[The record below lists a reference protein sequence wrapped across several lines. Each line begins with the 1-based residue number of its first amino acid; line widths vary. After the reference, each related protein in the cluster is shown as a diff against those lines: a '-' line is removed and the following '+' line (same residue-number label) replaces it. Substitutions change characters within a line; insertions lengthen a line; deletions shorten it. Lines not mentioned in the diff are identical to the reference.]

1 MSIDTKFIT
10 NEEGYTLA
18 DKFRSYLKI
27 SESFDALVGY
37 FYSSGFHAIYPSLEN
52 TEKIRIL
59 IGISTNKDTYDLI
72 SQGNQL
78 DIDQISS
85 PAETKEEVGAK
96 VEAEMESSED
106 SKSVEEGVN
115 KFIDWI
121 RSGKLTIRAYDSQ
134 NIHAKLYVMTMEPE
148 WTEVQKAV
156 VITGSSNFT
165 KSGLIDNLEFNVV
178 LKDPG
183 DYNFAKEKFD
193 ELWGKSIDVSEQ
205 YIETIQEKTWLSD
218 NITPYELYLKF
229 LYELFI
235 KELSLPDE
243 IILPQRPENFLE
255 LQYQKEAVTNAKKI
269 LLKHGGVFVSDVV
282 GLGKTYTAAMLA
294 KQLDGRNLVIAPPIL
309 LDEENR
315 GSWPNAFIDFGVNAP
330 KFVSIGKLDTLLD
343 GKSDKF
349 QNVFI
354 DEAHR
359 MRNEDTATYEKL
371 AEICRGKRVILVSA
385 TPYNNSPKDILS
397 LISLFQKSKN
407 STIPGLPNL
416 RLFFN
421 DLERQIKKENRKTDP
436 KSYIQ
441 VTQECS
447 KQIRNKVLRHLM
459 VRRTRSD
466 IEMHYGDDLKS
477 QGLRFPL
484 VHDPV
489 PLYYQLSE
497 QESAIF
503 DETIKLLAGEM
514 NYARYKPMTYYT
526 GDDFNESALQGQMNL
541 AIFMK
546 ILLVKRLESSFF
558 AFKQSIDRF
567 LQSYSTYIEAF
578 ESGSVY
584 ISKKNSNKILE
595 YFNDDNFEA
604 IDHLLQHEDNKEYK
618 REDFEDSFIRH
629 LIADKKIIEKIRDLW
644 SNVDRDPKVETLID
658 ELSTRNELIDNHL
671 IIFTESKETARYLF
685 SKLDEVYNGEVICYD
700 GDSSTAEKKKVISNF
715 DASSNNQEKRYR
727 ILIATEVL
735 AEGVNLHRSNI
746 VINYDIP
753 WNPTKLM
760 QRVGRI
766 NRLDTQFDEIHTYNY
781 FPSIELNKQMHLKE
795 AAEAKIAGFMELL
808 GDDAKILTD
817 GEEIASHS
825 LFNTLNTLQDD
836 EEPDSELKYLK
847 IIKDIQKNDPNLFER
862 IKKLPKKARSSK
874 KVGSDANALVSFFRK
889 GDIERFFVAKNGQD
903 SEELSDPIEVASLLE
918 CLPNMKREEIPA
930 DIYELMDTNKLA
942 FRETLEDI
950 ENTVEGS
957 RGNSAKLLKMLKV
970 TKRQSQQFTE
980 DQEVYLERVI
990 SNVEEE
996 MLPKNTISSI
1006 MKSLEKLGK
1015 DTSDPLKVI
1024 NVLKS
1029 SIPDGLLKSHYVQNQ
1044 TISNAKRE
1052 VILSMYLKSK

>member
-18 DKFRSYLKI
+18 DKFRTYIKK

-52 TEKIRIL
+52 TEKIRII

-134 NIHAKLYVMTMEPE
+134 NIHAKLYVMTMEPGM
-148 WTEVQKAV
+148 TEFQKGI

-178 LKDPG
+178 LKDPR
-183 DYNFAKEKFD
+183 DYNFAKDKFD
-193 ELWGKSIDVSEQ
+193 ELWSKSIDVSEK

-229 LYELFI
+229 LYEHFI
-235 KELSLPDE
+235 KELSLSDE
-243 IILPQRPENFLE
+243 VILPQTPENFLE

-359 MRNEDTATYEKL
+359 MRNADTATYEKL

-421 DLERQIKKENRKTDP
+421 DLERKIKKENRKTDP
-436 KSYIQ
+436 KSYI
-441 VTQECS
+441 
-447 KQIRNKVLRHLM
+447 
-459 VRRTRSD
+459 
-466 IEMHYGDDLKS
+466 
-477 QGLRFPL
+477 
-484 VHDPV
+484 
-489 PLYYQLSE
+489 
-497 QESAIF
+497 
-503 DETIKLLAGEM
+503 
-514 NYARYKPMTYYT
+514 
-526 GDDFNESALQGQMNL
+526 
-541 AIFMK
+541 
-546 ILLVKRLESSFF
+546 
-558 AFKQSIDRF
+558 
-567 LQSYSTYIEAF
+567 
-578 ESGSVY
+578 
-584 ISKKNSNKILE
+584 
-595 YFNDDNFEA
+595 
-604 IDHLLQHEDNKEYK
+604 
-618 REDFEDSFIRH
+618 
-629 LIADKKIIEKIRDLW
+629 
-644 SNVDRDPKVETLID
+644 
-658 ELSTRNELIDNHL
+658 
-671 IIFTESKETARYLF
+671 
-685 SKLDEVYNGEVICYD
+685 
-700 GDSSTAEKKKVISNF
+700 
-715 DASSNNQEKRYR
+715 
-727 ILIATEVL
+727 
-735 AEGVNLHRSNI
+735 
-746 VINYDIP
+746 
-753 WNPTKLM
+753 
-760 QRVGRI
+760 
-766 NRLDTQFDEIHTYNY
+766 
-781 FPSIELNKQMHLKE
+781 
-795 AAEAKIAGFMELL
+795 
-808 GDDAKILTD
+808 
-817 GEEIASHS
+817 
-825 LFNTLNTLQDD
+825 
-836 EEPDSELKYLK
+836 
-847 IIKDIQKNDPNLFER
+847 
-862 IKKLPKKARSSK
+862 
-874 KVGSDANALVSFFRK
+874 
-889 GDIERFFVAKNGQD
+889 
-903 SEELSDPIEVASLLE
+903 
-918 CLPNMKREEIPA
+918 
-930 DIYELMDTNKLA
+930 
-942 FRETLEDI
+942 
-950 ENTVEGS
+950 
-957 RGNSAKLLKMLKV
+957 
-970 TKRQSQQFTE
+970 
-980 DQEVYLERVI
+980 
-990 SNVEEE
+990 
-996 MLPKNTISSI
+996 
-1006 MKSLEKLGK
+1006 
-1015 DTSDPLKVI
+1015 
-1024 NVLKS
+1024 
-1029 SIPDGLLKSHYVQNQ
+1029 
-1044 TISNAKRE
+1044 
-1052 VILSMYLKSK
+1052 